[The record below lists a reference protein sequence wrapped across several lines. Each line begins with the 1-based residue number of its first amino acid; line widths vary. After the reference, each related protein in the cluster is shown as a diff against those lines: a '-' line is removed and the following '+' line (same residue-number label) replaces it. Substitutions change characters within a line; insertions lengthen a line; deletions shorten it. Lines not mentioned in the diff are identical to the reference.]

1 MSPQTRNIVIGVAV
15 GVGGALIL
23 GALLVVFLRLRR
35 KRNASEDADEL
46 MGGGGRYGH
55 EKTGSVDNSPFKS
68 TLDQYHNPAGR
79 VNQSANF

>member
-1 MSPQTRNIVIGVAV
+1 MTQGTKNIIIGVAV

-23 GALLVVFLRLRR
+23 GGLLFVAWRIWGR
-35 KRNASEDADEL
+35 KGNSTDESAGL
-46 MGGGGRYGH
+46 MHSGRPGH
-55 EKTGSVDNSPFKS
+55 EKNSSVDNSPFKS